1 MDNNIVKK
9 NNLNPDNIGKSK
21 YLSKFGDDF
30 ELLSDAEKVL
40 ILNSEKILSLD
51 KKIHQQ
57 QEILKMFFSKFQVF
71 DKMQEKNNY
80 DELVSLVKKDREE
93 IFKEIDSLI
102 TTRRHN
108 DIDSELEMNKL
119 LDVVKNEINNKFASS
134 QSSASVDEDKIKT
147 NLLDIYKKDLS
158 AIEQRFESYTTENI
172 NDLNKKF
179 TEISEKLDLVSEKYW
194 ANKKKLG
201 EQEEKI
207 DYLDNE
213 VKNQILQG
221 IEVKR
226 DLESCISSYQNY
238 NEKFKNIDDIKVY
251 IRDESLKIAKE
262 EISNYME
269 LYNLFQE
276 DRETAIIDRFSEE
289 NSLKESEIVKAYE
302 IQLENN
308 RKLDELQNLLDQ
320 QNDQI
325 QLLSGDRQEL
335 LQKMNDLV
343 VSKKDGDFL
352 PHNLS
357 YAKEMKYT
365 LDVDKLL
372 NKEEIEILVKK
383 NAIEIV
389 KDKINN
395 LNFSNNTIID
405 ESNVDDET
413 ELTSSENV
421 TNNNSEFE
429 HINIKFKKLEE
440 SLKNQL
446 EENIKL

>member
-179 TEISEKLDLVSEKYW
+179 TEISEKLDLVSEKY
-194 ANKKKLG
+194 
-201 EQEEKI
+201 
-207 DYLDNE
+207 
-213 VKNQILQG
+213 
-221 IEVKR
+221 
-226 DLESCISSYQNY
+226 
-238 NEKFKNIDDIKVY
+238 
-251 IRDESLKIAKE
+251 
-262 EISNYME
+262 
-269 LYNLFQE
+269 
-276 DRETAIIDRFSEE
+276 
-289 NSLKESEIVKAYE
+289 
-302 IQLENN
+302 
-308 RKLDELQNLLDQ
+308 
-320 QNDQI
+320 
-325 QLLSGDRQEL
+325 
-335 LQKMNDLV
+335 
-343 VSKKDGDFL
+343 
-352 PHNLS
+352 
-357 YAKEMKYT
+357 
-365 LDVDKLL
+365 
-372 NKEEIEILVKK
+372 
-383 NAIEIV
+383 
-389 KDKINN
+389 
-395 LNFSNNTIID
+395 
-405 ESNVDDET
+405 
-413 ELTSSENV
+413 
-421 TNNNSEFE
+421 
-429 HINIKFKKLEE
+429 
-440 SLKNQL
+440 
-446 EENIKL
+446 

>member
-343 VSKKDGDFL
+343 VSKKDG
-352 PHNLS
+352 
-357 YAKEMKYT
+357 
-365 LDVDKLL
+365 
-372 NKEEIEILVKK
+372 
-383 NAIEIV
+383 
-389 KDKINN
+389 
-395 LNFSNNTIID
+395 
-405 ESNVDDET
+405 
-413 ELTSSENV
+413 
-421 TNNNSEFE
+421 
-429 HINIKFKKLEE
+429 
-440 SLKNQL
+440 
-446 EENIKL
+446 